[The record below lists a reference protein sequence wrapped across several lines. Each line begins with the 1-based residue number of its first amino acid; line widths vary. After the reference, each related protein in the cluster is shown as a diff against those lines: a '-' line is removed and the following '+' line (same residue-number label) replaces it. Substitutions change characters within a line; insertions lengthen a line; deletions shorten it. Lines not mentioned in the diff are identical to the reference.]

1 MLRSLHISNYVL
13 IERLDLSLTDGF
25 SVITGE
31 TGAGKSILLGA
42 LGLLTGK
49 RADAKAIKTGASKC
63 VVEAVFDVAQS
74 GLEAFFEEN
83 DIDFDGT
90 ECIVRR
96 EVTVAGKSRAFIND
110 TPASVAALREL
121 TGRMVDIHSQHQNLL
136 MGDERFLL
144 DVLDS
149 FGSDNGLPARYK
161 AAYEVWRTAA
171 RELATLQ
178 EEAAKSASEAEYMR
192 FQLAQL
198 DEAALRNGEQEELE
212 SEQEQLAHSEEI
224 KEAFYR
230 VAAHLTDEQTNLIG
244 SLRAD
249 SHALNGVASVYPAAG
264 VLEERIES
272 VRIELEDIAAEA
284 EQTAERLDFDP
295 ERLAFVEER
304 LSTLY
309 GLLKKQHVDSVAAL
323 IELADDLRMR
333 LERVDNADELIQ
345 AKSMEVEKARCAMQE
360 LADALTDARQHAA
373 ETLTE
378 RMLQT
383 VKELGMPAAQM
394 QVAFS
399 CRQPDLSGQDDV
411 MLHFSANKDV
421 PPQDVAR
428 IASGG
433 EIARLMLA
441 LKAAVAEH
449 KALPTIIF
457 DEIDTGVSG
466 RLADAMAGVMAR
478 MSGLCQVLCITHL
491 PQIAAVGRA
500 HYKVYKEETDLG
512 TSSSIV
518 PLDDEAR
525 LHEIA
530 TMLSGQTVTAAALH
544 NAKELLEAAHKN
556 S

>member
-49 RADAKAIKTGASKC
+49 RADAKAIKTGAAKC
-63 VVEAVFDVAQS
+63 VVEAVFDVEQL
-74 GLEAFFEEN
+74 GLEGFFEEN

-110 TPASVAALREL
+110 TPVSVAALREL
-121 TGRMVDIHSQHQNLL
+121 TDRMVDIHSQHQNLL
-136 MGDERFLL
+136 MGDGRFLL
-144 DVLDS
+144 GVLDS
-149 FGSDNGLPARYK
+149 FGTDVLLPERYK
-161 AAYEVWRTAA
+161 AAYEVWRKAA
-171 RELATLQ
+171 RELEALQ
-178 EEAAKSASEAEYMR
+178 EEAAKNASDAEYMR
-192 FQLAQL
+192 FQLTQL
-198 DEAALRNGEQEELE
+198 DEASLRDGEQEELE

-224 KEAFYR
+224 KAAFYR
-230 VAAHLTDEQTNLIG
+230 VAAHLTDEQTDLTG

-249 SHALNGVASVYPAAG
+249 AHALEGVANVYPAAA
-264 VLEERIES
+264 VLEERLES

-295 ERLAFVEER
+295 DRLAFVEER
-304 LSTLY
+304 LGALY
-309 GLLKKQHVDSVAAL
+309 GLMKKHHVDNVAAL
-323 IELADDLRMR
+323 IALADDLRCR
-333 LERVDNADELIQ
+333 LDRVDNADGLIQ
-345 AKSMEVEKARCAMQE
+345 AKTVEVEKTRCAMQQ
-360 LADALTDARQHAA
+360 LADALTETRRRAA
-373 ETLTE
+373 ESLTS

-383 VKELGMPAAQM
+383 VKDLGMPAAQM
-394 QVAFS
+394 QITFS
-399 CRQPDLSGQDDV
+399 LRQPDLSGQDDV
-411 MLHFSANKDV
+411 MLRFSANKDV

-433 EIARLMLA
+433 EIARLMLS

-478 MSGLCQVLCITHL
+478 MSGHCQVLCITHL
-491 PQIAAVGRA
+491 PQIAAVGSA
-500 HYKVYKEETDLG
+500 HYKVYKEETVLG
-512 TSSSIV
+512 TASRIV
-518 PLDDEAR
+518 PLEDEAR

-530 TMLSGQTVTAAALH
+530 TMLSGQTVTAAALR
-544 NAKELLEAAHKN
+544 NAKELLEAAR
-556 S
+556 